1 MMKTKHPK
9 ILLGD
14 LDGTLIRSDATIS
27 GTLRQA
33 LIRMTQAGHAFVIC
47 SGRTLE
53 SIQKLLHRLK
63 LTDIVTM
70 IVANN
75 GSCIYDCI
83 SGKQLRSLKVCAHD
97 IALLGEEAGRLGLY
111 MHIYENKTLYS
122 LRDSE
127 EMRYYLSRQPLNY
140 QIIDDFG
147 AVAPTGC
154 EKIMLID
161 LKDRSRLE
169 AFQKKMVKCLEGS
182 VQILFS
188 EQCYLEV
195 LTQDSG
201 KGSAIP
207 FLLEYLG
214 MEPTDCY
221 AVGDEENDI
230 SMIETAHIG
239 IAMRNAKDCVK
250 QVANFV
256 TTKDHNQDG
265 ILEIIE
271 RFFT

>member
-1 MMKTKHPK
+1 
-9 ILLGD
+9 
-14 LDGTLIRSDATIS
+14 
-27 GTLRQA
+27 
-33 LIRMTQAGHAFVIC
+33 
-47 SGRTLE
+47 LE
-53 SIQKLLHRLK
+53 SIQKLLNHLE
-63 LTDIVTM
+63 LTDIVTI

-75 GSCIYDCI
+75 GSCIYDCV
-83 SGKQLRSLKVCAHD
+83 SRKQLRSLKVSAKD
-97 IALLGEEAGRLGLY
+97 IAELGEEAKRLGLH

-127 EMRYYLSRQPLNY
+127 EMRYYLSRQPLSY
-140 QIIDDFG
+140 QIIDDFN
-147 AVAPTGC
+147 AVAPAGC

-169 AFQKKMVKCLEGS
+169 VFQKTMLERLEGR

-195 LTQDSG
+195 LTKDSG

-214 MEPTDCY
+214 IESTDCY

-230 SMIETAHIG
+230 SMIEAAHTG
-239 IAMRNAKDCVK
+239 IAMQNAKDCVK
-250 QVANFV
+250 QVANYV
-256 TTKDHNQDG
+256 TTRDHNQDG
-265 ILEIIE
+265 VLEIIE
-271 RFFT
+271 RFFM